1 MKTDQATDPAPRKA
15 SKSERSLTDAQGREY
30 PVKVLD
36 KELVIRDAVVNRI
49 LNKATKLRERII
61 SDKQDIVEELETYL
75 NDIAE
80 RNGLKWKGSAELLSF
95 DESKRVE
102 IRYHENIRFGIELQ
116 LAKQKIDECLKAWT
130 TDSNVNLKAI
140 ITEAFQVDKK
150 GQLAKHRI
158 LSLRKFKIKDPTWK
172 EAMELID
179 KAIQVTSTKQYV
191 GFFVRNESGK
201 LERLLLNFSAI

>member
-1 MKTDQATDPAPRKA
+1 MKTEQVTDPAPK
-15 SKSERSLTDAQGREY
+15 KSNKNERTLTDALGREF

-36 KELVIRDAVVNRI
+36 KELVIRDEVVR
-49 LNKATKLRERII
+49 KVMGKVMKLQERII
-61 SDKQDIVEELETYL
+61 SDKQKIVEEIEAYL
-75 NDIAE
+75 SDIAA
-80 RNGLKWKGSAELLSF
+80 RNGLTWKGSAELLSF
-95 DESKRVE
+95 DESMRIE
-102 IRYHENIRFGIELQ
+102 IRYHENIRFGVELQ

-130 TDSNVNLKAI
+130 SDSNVNLKAI

-158 LSLRKFKIKDPTWK
+158 LSLRKFKIKDSTWK

-191 GFFVRNESGK
+191 GFFIRNESGK
-201 LERLLLNFSAI
+201 LERVLLNFSAI